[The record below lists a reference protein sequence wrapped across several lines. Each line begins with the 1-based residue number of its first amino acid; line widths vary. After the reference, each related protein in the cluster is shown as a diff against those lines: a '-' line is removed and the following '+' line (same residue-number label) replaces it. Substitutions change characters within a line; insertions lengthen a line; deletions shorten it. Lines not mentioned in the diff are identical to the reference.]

1 MTETLSAGILESATR
16 YGSRTAYVF
25 PDGTLGF
32 AEWVERAEEV
42 ARGLLALGVH
52 KGDRIGL
59 WLPNVREWPICELAC
74 AFVGA
79 VVVPINL
86 RLRSRELAHAL
97 KYADLSVLIMTPRFL
112 TNPLWERLLEIVPE
126 LPATGADRPLFTP
139 AFPALRHVVVVGER
153 GPDERGGIGFSEVVE
168 RGRAVPAALV
178 EACRDAAAV
187 DDLLFMFWTSGTTS
201 APKGVLHTHRVVS
214 NIRNVAAH
222 IGLDPDDVVVANKPW
237 FYIAGNFWT
246 MLMPALTGATVV
258 VCQTFRAEEVLGAMS
273 AHPVNVL
280 MATPFALGDYLAAY
294 DPAVHRV
301 RPQKS
306 VVIGGAPPGLE
317 LIARTREVFR
327 AEDIIQVYGMTETQ
341 GYSLATARGADDR
354 TVAETVGWP
363 LPGFE
368 CRIVDPETARDVP
381 DGTAGELWVRGR
393 TLKEYYKKPWTETF
407 RQDFWF
413 PTGDLFLRTDRGY
426 QVVGRIKD
434 VIKVGGE
441 NVAAEEVEQVLL
453 THPAIVKAAVVGVP
467 DAARGEVCAAFVQWR
482 DEPVP
487 EAALREWCRS
497 QMAPF
502 KVPHYIRT
510 VAADAWPLTDSLKI
524 RKTVL
529 REQLLAE
536 LGLA

>member
-1 MTETLSAGILESATR
+1 MTETLSAGILESARR
-16 YGSRTAYVF
+16 YGSRTAFIF
-25 PDGTLGF
+25 PEGTLGF
-32 AEWVERAEEV
+32 AEWVEQAEAV
-42 ARGLLALGVH
+42 ARGLVALGVH
-52 KGDRIGL
+52 KGDRVGL
-59 WLPNVREWPICELAC
+59 WLPNTPAWPVCELAC
-74 AFVGA
+74 AFIGA

-86 RLRSRELAHAL
+86 RLRSRELAHVL
-97 KYADLSVLIMTPRFL
+97 RYADLSVLVMVPRFL
-112 TNPLWERLLEIVPE
+112 TNPLWERLVE
-126 LPATGADRPLFTP
+126 LMPAAAATDADRPLY
-139 AFPALRHVVVVGER
+139 AADFPTLRHVVVVGGE
-153 GPDERGGIGFSEVVE
+153 GADPTGGIPFTDLVE
-168 RGRAVPAALV
+168 RGRAVPGALV
-178 EACRDAAAV
+178 EAARATADV

-222 IGLDPDDVVVANKPW
+222 IGLEAEDVVVANKPW

-258 VCQTFRAEEVLGAMS
+258 VCQTFRPDEVLGAMT
-273 AHPVNVL
+273 AHPVNVV
-280 MATPFALGDYLAAY
+280 MATPFALGDYLEAF
-294 DPAVHRV
+294 DPQVHALT
-301 RPQKS
+301 PQKS
-306 VVIGGAPPGLE
+306 IVIGGAPPGAE
-317 LIARTREVFR
+317 LIGRARQVFR
-327 AEDIIQVYGMTETQ
+327 ARDIIQVYGMTETQ
-341 GYSLATARGADDR
+341 GYSLATPRGADDA

-368 CRIVDPETARDVP
+368 CRVVDPQTGLDVP
-381 DGTAGELWVRGR
+381 DGTPGELWVRGR

-413 PTGDLFLRTDRGY
+413 PTGDLFVRTERGY

-467 DAARGEVCAAFVQWR
+467 DVARGEVCAAFVQWR

-487 EAALREWCRS
+487 EADLREWCRT

-502 KVPHYIRT
+502 KVPHYVRT
-510 VAADAWPLTDSLKI
+510 VAADGWPLTDSLKI

-529 REQLLAE
+529 RERLLAE